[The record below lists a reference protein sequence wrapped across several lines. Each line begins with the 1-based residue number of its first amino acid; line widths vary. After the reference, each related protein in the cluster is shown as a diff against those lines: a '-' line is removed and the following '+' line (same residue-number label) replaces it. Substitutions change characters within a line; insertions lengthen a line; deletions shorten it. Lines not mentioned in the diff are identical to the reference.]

1 MPKIYATFGQGKA
14 VVIPALQDYL
24 THESHGVFPRITSVN
39 CLQEIGKQC
48 ENLRWQSI
56 DVLTKQ
62 LKLFTK
68 NPAELNG
75 FIVPALIELQAA
87 ESGLVI
93 YSAVAAEAVPEDIVG
108 SWDDIQ
114 KILGV
119 TADDLQLLEESF
131 VEQTPTTSVVEDV
144 AVEEESFVEHSP
156 TESVVESVVVEEEP
170 FVEQT
175 RTESVVEDV
184 AVEEESVVEQTPTT
198 SVVEDVVVEEEPV
211 VKDNTSTAAK
221 MKSKSLPINHS
232 AEKTQVKPNKFNANM
247 IEDLLPNKS
256 SSKKAETNS
265 DKSFGGNRYQGKSKT
280 TKNKKR

>member
-1 MPKIYATFGQGKA
+1 M
-14 VVIPALQDYL
+14 
-24 THESHGVFPRITSVN
+24 
-39 CLQEIGKQC
+39 
-48 ENLRWQSI
+48 
-56 DVLTKQ
+56 
-62 LKLFTK
+62 
-68 NPAELNG
+68 
-75 FIVPALIELQAA
+75 
-87 ESGLVI
+87 
-93 YSAVAAEAVPEDIVG
+93 
-108 SWDDIQ
+108 
-114 KILGV
+114 
-119 TADDLQLLEESF
+119 
-131 VEQTPTTSVVEDV
+131 
-144 AVEEESFVEHSP
+144 EEESFVEHSP